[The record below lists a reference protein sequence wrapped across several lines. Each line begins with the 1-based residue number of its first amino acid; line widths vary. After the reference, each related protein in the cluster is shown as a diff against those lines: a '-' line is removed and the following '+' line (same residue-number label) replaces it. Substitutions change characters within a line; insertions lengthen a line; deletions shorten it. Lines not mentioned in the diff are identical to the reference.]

1 MKVSHGSS
9 DEQTVVSV
17 FTHVYRSR
25 IRTPG
30 TRVGCGVV
38 SYLYSAQLRLF
49 SVCVRMVGEGTAA
62 PPTGAAMSLGFRFVL
77 SYIYVFIRFR
87 CLRIYA
93 SVLLFAR
100 FPHSPARRERHIYT
114 IPRLEG
120 SSERARSESIR
131 YTPTEYNRTCYLIFV
146 FRTCPALF
154 FRATYSLKT
163 EPATP
168 YRCGETG
175 RPPSSG
181 PLGGLST
188 PTTETAPPPPRSTR
202 RCPTTS

>member
-1 MKVSHGSS
+1 MCPLTNSSMKVSHGSS

-77 SYIYVFIRFR
+77 SYIYICIHSLQMSSNIRQCTAVRTF
-87 CLRIYA
+87 
-93 SVLLFAR
+93 
-100 FPHSPARRERHIYT
+100 
-114 IPRLEG
+114 
-120 SSERARSESIR
+120 SS
-131 YTPTEYNRTCYLIFV
+131 
-146 FRTCPALF
+146 
-154 FRATYSLKT
+154 
-163 EPATP
+163 
-168 YRCGETG
+168 
-175 RPPSSG
+175 
-181 PLGGLST
+181 
-188 PTTETAPPPPRSTR
+188 
-202 RCPTTS
+202 